1 VAIPKVFVSSTCYDL
16 KYIRENLKYFIK
28 TLGYEPILSEEGSVY
43 YDPTKHVQDSCL
55 SEVPNCQLLVLII
68 GGRFGA
74 QYKETGKSITNLEYE
89 AAIRAKIP
97 VFALIEEAA
106 HADYRVF
113 LTNLDNPHIDKSK
126 IRYPSVD
133 SVKIFAFID
142 EVKANVINNAL
153 QPFKDFGD
161 IESYLRQQ
169 WAGMMFSFLTRRN
182 EDKRVSDTLSELSL
196 MNDRIQ
202 FLSGQI
208 LASVGT
214 DVAKVKAE
222 LYELMLEY
230 LSTKSLIDLGFK
242 PDPKTIVAND
252 GFEKCAEA
260 LGKASGK
267 KLTIVDSVDFITTGS
282 GEIDRKYLNSMSKD
296 YEKMR
301 QQMLKLLADRH
312 IDSNRILSDGK

>member
-1 VAIPKVFVSSTCYDL
+1 MAIPRVFVSSTCYDL

-28 TLGYEPILSEEGSVY
+28 TLGYDPVLSEEGSVY
-43 YDPTKHVQDSCL
+43 YDPSKHVQDACL

-68 GGRFGA
+68 GGRFGG
-74 QYKETGKSITNLEYE
+74 QYKETGKSITNAEYE

-97 VFALIEEAA
+97 IFALIEEAVN
-106 HADYRVF
+106 ADYRVF
-113 LTNLDNPHIDKSK
+113 LTNLENPHIDKSK
-126 IRYPSVD
+126 IKYPSVD

-142 EVKANVINNAL
+142 EVRTNAVNNAL

-169 WAGMMFSFLTRRN
+169 WASMMFSFLTRSN
-182 EDKRVSDTLSELSL
+182 EDKRVSDTLSQLSV

-202 FLSGQI
+202 FLSNQI

-230 LSTKSLIDLGFK
+230 SSAKSLLSMGFK
-242 PDPKTIVAND
+242 PDPRTILAND
-252 GFEKCAEA
+252 SFEKCAEA
-260 LGKASGK
+260 LGK
-267 KLTIVDSVDFITTGS
+267 KLTIVENAHFITTS
-282 GEIDRKYLNSMSKD
+282 KAEIDHHHFDSMSKD
-296 YEKMR
+296 YEQMR
-301 QQMLKLLADRH
+301 KQMLKLLADRN
-312 IDSNRILSDGK
+312 IELKKILSDKK